1 MTQLQVEDIRQQF
14 GALTVL
20 NGISVAVPPGQALGV
35 VGPNGAG
42 KTTLLDI
49 VAGGRRPT
57 GGQVRLAGQD
67 VTTASAAHRTRL
79 GLGRTYQVPRP
90 FASMTVFENALV
102 AAARG
107 AGLRRQAA
115 YQAAYGALRRAGLGG
130 KADVAAHQLTLLE
143 RKRLELARA
152 LATQPSV
159 LLLDEIAGGLTEP
172 ETDALSGTIRE
183 GHAAGTTIVWVEHI
197 MRALTQ
203 VVQRVVCLADGRL
216 LFDGTPQE
224 MLRDEQVQRAYLGGA
239 AG

>member
-1 MTQLQVEDIRQQF
+1 
-14 GALTVL
+14 
-20 NGISVAVPPGQALGV
+20 
-35 VGPNGAG
+35 
-42 KTTLLDI
+42 

-67 VTTASAAHRTRL
+67 VTTSSAAHRTRL

-115 YQAAYGALRRAGLGG
+115 YQAAYAALRRAGLAA
-130 KADVAAHQLTLLE
+130 KADVAAHRLTLLE

-152 LATQPSV
+152 LATQPTV
-159 LLLDEIAGGLTEP
+159 LLLDEIAGGLSEP
-172 ETDALSGTIRE
+172 ETDALIGTIRE
-183 GHAAGTTIVWVEHI
+183 VHAAGTTIIWVEHI

-203 VVQRVVCLADGRL
+203 VVQRVVCLADGRV
-216 LFDGTPQE
+216 LFDGTPQG